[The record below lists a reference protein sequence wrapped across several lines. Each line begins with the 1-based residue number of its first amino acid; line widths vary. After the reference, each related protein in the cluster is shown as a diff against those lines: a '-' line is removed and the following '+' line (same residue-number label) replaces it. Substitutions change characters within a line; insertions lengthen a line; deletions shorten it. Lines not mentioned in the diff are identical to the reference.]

1 MELSE
6 IQKLIRYIE
15 ENTRA
20 DKVSGIEFIDP
31 RSFKSKI
38 QGKQNYVVFG
48 RRGAGKSTLLK
59 TLIPQKEN
67 FSIYVNLE
75 DYKDITFPNII
86 IKVLIRFFEG
96 SIKKLNEDISFWQFK
111 KWRRKRKLNKSL
123 KKLVTELNKKI
134 ASPDAIDERRKYKAT
149 QQDGGNVSATAN
161 GVGAGLSYSDAAES
175 EIEHQW
181 KIDKLNEL
189 KTSIDKIKDLIQGI
203 SELTDKQIIL
213 VLDDFYFIPKTIQP
227 YLIDYFHRLSKSNDF
242 YLKIGTVKHRT
253 NLYKQSKES
262 YIGMEL
268 NADVYDID
276 LDYTLDKWNEL
287 KRFMRELLESAINS
301 SQAKIDI
308 NEIFNEQGFEQL
320 CIASGGV
327 PRDFLVL
334 FIKCC
339 STLHE
344 DSNRINVPNVREVAI
359 ENYSNKKNALEKD
372 SLEET
377 NVLENIMSFIRDKV
391 FTEKRTNVFL
401 IENGSLDQNESVK
414 SIIKELIDLRFVHII
429 DNNTSAAPSDGK
441 RYSAYLLDVSLYT
454 NGRPRNFK
462 EIEPDIK
469 KRRDDIRSSPRV
481 TVLNLGEIIKTDGQ
495 QNL

>member
-31 RSFKSKI
+31 RNFKSKI

-86 IKVLIRFFEG
+86 IKVLVRFFEG
-96 SIKKLNEDISFWQFK
+96 SLKKLNEDISFWQFK
-111 KWRRKRKLNKSL
+111 KWRGKRKLNNSL
-123 KKLVTELNKKI
+123 KKLVSDLNLKI
-134 ASPDAIDERRKYKAT
+134 ASPDAIDERRKYRAT
-149 QQDGGNVSATAN
+149 QQDGGNVSATAQ
-161 GVGAGLSYSDAAES
+161 GVGAGLSYSDTAES

-189 KTSIDKIKDLIQGI
+189 KTSIDNIKDLIQEV

-242 YLKIGTVKHRT
+242 YLKVGTVKHRT

-287 KRFMRELLESAINS
+287 KRFMRDLLESAINS

-339 STLHE
+339 STLNA

-377 NVLENIMSFIRDKV
+377 NVLENIMSFIRNKV

-414 SIIKELIDLRFVHII
+414 SIIKELIDLRFLHII

-469 KRRDDIRSSPRV
+469 KRRDDIRSSPRI
-481 TVLNLGEIIKTDGQ
+481 TVLNLEEIINNSGQ

>member
-1 MELSE
+1 MELNE

-31 RSFKSKI
+31 RNFKSKI

-59 TLIPQKEN
+59 TLITQPDN

-86 IKVLIRFFEG
+86 IKVLVRFFEG
-96 SIKKLNEDISFWQFK
+96 AIKKLDNDISFWQFN
-111 KWRRKRKLNKSL
+111 KWNGKRKLKTNL
-123 KKLVTELNKKI
+123 KKLVSELKNKT
-134 ASPDAIDERRKYKAT
+134 ASPDSLSEKRKYKST
-149 QQDGGNVSATAN
+149 QLDGGSASAKSS
-161 GVGAGLSYSDAAES
+161 GIGASLSYSESAES

-189 KTSIDKIKDLIQGI
+189 KTSIDNIKDLIQGI
-203 SELTDKQIIL
+203 SQLTDKQIIL

-253 NLYKQSKES
+253 SLYKQSKES

-287 KRFMRELLESAINS
+287 KRFMRDLLESAISS
-301 SQAKIDI
+301 SQANIDI
-308 NEIFNEQGFEQL
+308 TEIFNDQGFDQL

-339 STLHE
+339 STLNE
-344 DSNRINVPNVREVAI
+344 NSNRVNVPNVREVAI
-359 ENYSNKKNALEKD
+359 ENYTNKKNALEKD

-377 NVLENIMSFIRDKV
+377 NVLESIMSFIRDRV

-401 IENGSLDQNESVK
+401 IENGSLDKNESIK
-414 SIIKELIDLRFVHII
+414 LIIKELIDLRFIHII

-441 RYSAYLLDVSLYT
+441 RYTAYLLDVSLYT

-462 EIEPDIK
+462 EIEPDI
-469 KRRDDIRSSPRV
+469 
-481 TVLNLGEIIKTDGQ
+481 
-495 QNL
+495 

>member
-1 MELSE
+1 MNIKE

-31 RSFKSKI
+31 RNFKSKV
-38 QGKQNYVVFG
+38 QGKQNYVVYG

-59 TLIPQKEN
+59 TLLPKNEN
-67 FSIYVNLE
+67 FAIYVNLE

-86 IKVLIRFFEG
+86 IKVLNRFFEG
-96 SIKKLNEDISFWQFK
+96 SIKKLNADVSFFDFK
-111 KWRRKRKLNKSL
+111 MWLKKRKLNKDL
-123 KKLVTELNKKI
+123 NILVTELKAKI
-134 ASPDAIDERRKYKAT
+134 SNPDTVEERRKYKST
-149 QQDGGNVSATAN
+149 QQENGNAKASVS
-161 GVGAGLSYSDAAES
+161 GVGAEITYSESGES

-181 KIDKLNEL
+181 KIDKLNDL
-189 KTSIDKIKDLIQGI
+189 KTSIDETKDLIERI
-203 SELTDKQIIL
+203 SELTDKPVVL
-213 VLDDFYFIPKTIQP
+213 VLDDFYFIPRTVQP
-227 YLIDYFHRLSKSNDF
+227 YLVDYFHRLSKSNDF

-253 NLYKQSKES
+253 NLYKQTAES

-276 LDYTLDKWNEL
+276 LDYTLDKWYEL
-287 KRFMRELLESAINS
+287 KRFNRDLLAAAINS
-301 SQAKIDI
+301 SGTNINIDEVFNDQA
-308 NEIFNEQGFEQL
+308 FEQL

-339 STLHE
+339 STLSE
-344 DSNRINVPNVREVAI
+344 DSNRISVPNVREVAI
-359 ENYSNKKNALEKD
+359 ENYANKKSALEKD
-372 SLEET
+372 SIEESNILEA
-377 NVLENIMSFIRDKV
+377 VMSNLRDRV

-401 IENGSLDQNESVK
+401 IENESLDKDDSVK
-414 SIIKELIDLRFVHII
+414 SIIKELIDLRFIHII

-441 RYSAYLLDVSLYT
+441 RHSAYLLDVSLYT

-469 KRRDDIRSSPRV
+469 VRRDDIRSAPRILV
-481 TVLNLGEIIKTDGQ
+481 SNLNEII
-495 QNL
+495 NN